1 MKKSVIALAIS
12 SLALAS
18 VAQAAPQA
26 QTFYVGAKAG
36 WASFHDGLNDNKIKD
51 TFGKDY
57 GFYKNSVAY
66 GVFGGYQILNNG
78 KFGLATEL
86 AYDDFGS
93 AKLRYSG
100 VKKDGETVAK
110 MKNRGPVL
118 SLKGSYQVLNGL
130 DVYGRVGAALVRTD
144 YNFKDNQLAGNTQPG
159 QRSSHVSAVF
169 ATGLE
174 YNLPSLPQLATRL
187 EYQWVNSVG
196 RFENKDGSRVDFRPD
211 IGSVSLGISYRF
223 GQVKAPKAAKVV
235 TKNFAFSSDVL
246 FAFSKASLKPA
257 ASKVLDSANAE
268 INALGLETPAVKV
281 SGYADRIGSEKSNMH
296 LSQRR
301 AETVAN
307 YLVSK
312 GVQPAN
318 ITAVGYGETNPAT
331 GNTCDKVKG
340 RKALISCLAP
350 DRRVEVRVQGVKKI
364 TM

>member
-18 VAQAAPQA
+18 VAQAAPQEN
-26 QTFYVGAKAG
+26 TFYVGAKAG
-36 WASFHDGLNDNKIKD
+36 WSSFHDGLNQLDVPPNGIH
-51 TFGKDY
+51 
-57 GFYKNSVAY
+57 KNSVAY
-66 GVFGGYQILNNG
+66 GVFGGYQIFNNG

-93 AKLRYSG
+93 AKLRNTKGNKTES
-100 VKKDGETVAK
+100 VAK
-110 MKNRGPVL
+110 IKNRGPVL

-144 YNFKDNQLAGNTQPG
+144 YNFKDNLFMGKAQPS
-159 QRSSHVSAVF
+159 QRSNRVSAVF

-174 YNLPSLPQLATRL
+174 YSLPSLPQLATRL
-187 EYQWVNSVG
+187 EYQWVNNVG
-196 RFENKDGSRVDFRPD
+196 KLKDGDGSRIDFRPD

-223 GQVKAPKAAKVV
+223 GQVQAPKVV

-257 ASKVLDSANAE
+257 ATEVLDSANAE